1 MSKLDYNHFDELF
14 FACTG
19 FFSRKWQ
26 LSIIVYLTSGPKYF
40 GEILSFHDG
49 LSKKM
54 LSTNLHKLE
63 SKGVIKR
70 KVYDDEKVKRV
81 EYSLTEEGWELVK
94 ILEQLQDWGIRYAPQ
109 DKRPP
114 KDQEVSEEGS

>member
-1 MSKLDYNHFDELF
+1 MSALNYSHFNDLY

-40 GEILSFHDG
+40 GEILSFHKG

-63 SKGVIKR
+63 SKGVIQR
-70 KVYDDEKVKRV
+70 KTYNQEKVVRV
-81 EYSLTEEGWELVK
+81 EYSLTKQGWELVK
-94 ILEQLQDWGIRYAPQ
+94 ILEQLQDWGIRYSPNT
-109 DKRPP
+109 DHSRNN
-114 KDQEVSEEGS
+114 DTNG